1 MDKYERR
8 EIKEH
13 AKKAVETASYKPGKL
28 VLVHTA
34 VGSGLALLIA
44 LVSFLL
50 DQKIAGTSGL
60 GGMDSRS
67 LLKTAQSV
75 LNLLQMVVMVFWSI
89 GLVSTFMGI
98 NRGHDVQPKDLLA
111 GFRNFGPVLRGKLLH
126 GLILAGAMFLG
137 GYVGSFLF
145 TMTPMSTAMM
155 EAMEPYYVDGVVDY
169 AQLMEDPAFL
179 SAALWSLPIMLGGML
194 ALAVPLFYRLRL
206 MDYVLMDRPQKGA
219 LYAMRGSKYLMRGKR
234 WDLFKLD
241 LSFWW
246 FYLLELLVLALCYG
260 DIILQFANVDL
271 GVNQTVAFFIFYVL
285 ALVAQLGLYVWK
297 KPLLMTA
304 YAAFYDA
311 AWPQRQEE
319 SSQEYAQSVEELE

>member
-13 AKKAVETASYKPGKL
+13 AKKAVKTASYKPGKL

-126 GLILAGAMFLG
+126 GLILAGAIMVGVSIWQLTKLYNQYETTYTDIPDNMVDVVSHRDGDRLG
-137 GYVGSFLF
+137 ASRMQQFQGSGR
-145 TMTPMSTAMM
+145 MGAM
-155 EAMEPYYVDGVVDY
+155 VTGNQNVHFR
-169 AQLMEDPAFL
+169 QF
-179 SAALWSLPIMLGGML
+179 SA
-194 ALAVPLFYRLRL
+194 V
-206 MDYVLMDRPQKGA
+206 
-219 LYAMRGSKYLMRGKR
+219 
-234 WDLFKLD
+234 
-241 LSFWW
+241 
-246 FYLLELLVLALCYG
+246 
-260 DIILQFANVDL
+260 
-271 GVNQTVAFFIFYVL
+271 
-285 ALVAQLGLYVWK
+285 
-297 KPLLMTA
+297 
-304 YAAFYDA
+304 
-311 AWPQRQEE
+311 
-319 SSQEYAQSVEELE
+319 